1 MLECIGYNEFI
12 QYILELEELT
22 EWGRFQLLCDLQYLE
37 SVADSLG
44 ELIRVQPP
52 AQQTSKP

>member
-1 MLECIGYNEFI
+1 MKLTNPI

-37 SVADSLG
+37 SVSDSLG
-44 ELIRVQPP
+44 ELSI
-52 AQQTSKP
+52 KYN

>member
-1 MLECIGYNEFI
+1 MLECIRFNEFI

-44 ELIRVQPP
+44 ELRVQAP
-52 AQQTSKP
+52 AQQILKP